1 MNIFESVFFEIGEI
15 SLGDLIRLLF
25 DSTVCHMSESESDS
39 DISPIESFFAFDN
52 FKGGIV
58 FLGND
63 LPVVAIMST
72 GINIAVRNDCDSR

>member
-1 MNIFESVFFEIGEI
+1 MNQFFFETGEI
-15 SLGDLIRLLF
+15 SFGDLIRLLF

-39 DISPIESFFAFDN
+39 DVSPVEVFIAFVN
-52 FKGGIV
+52 IRGGIV

-72 GINIAVRNDCDSR
+72 GINIAVCNV